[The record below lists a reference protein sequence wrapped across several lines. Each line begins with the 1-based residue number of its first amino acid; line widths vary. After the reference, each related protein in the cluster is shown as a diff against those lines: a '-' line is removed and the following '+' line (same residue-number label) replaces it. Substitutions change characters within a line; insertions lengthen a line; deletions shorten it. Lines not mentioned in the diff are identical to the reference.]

1 MGRKKVLKTPAKK
14 MSFEVSKNGVLT
26 DKLSNIKQLME
37 LMRGDEI
44 SKDNRYYMDP
54 KEKVLQ
60 ALKAMEATAPFTNPK
75 LKNDKKLDKRW
86 EAKES
91 PEYFGSTWKDIKAF
105 AERYEISNE
114 EIMKYMASKVI
125 DRTKKSTIGL
135 AAQLKALKLKKFKR
149 EGIIQNAEKFIK
161 KDIKL
166 KKKKNESDRDWQER
180 LYQVVYKA
188 EQRVKK

>member
-1 MGRKKVLKTPAKK
+1 MGGKKVFKTPAKK

-37 LMRGDEI
+37 LMKGDEI

-54 KEKVLQ
+54 KKKVLQ
-60 ALKAMEATAPFTNPK
+60 ALKAMEAATPFTNPK
-75 LKNDKKLDKRW
+75 IKTSKKLDQKW
-86 EAKES
+86 EAKEI
-91 PEYFGSTWKDIKAF
+91 PKYFDSTWKDIKAF

-135 AAQLKALKLKKFKR
+135 AVQLKALQLKKSER
-149 EGIIQNAEKFIK
+149 EGVIQNAEKFIK
-161 KDIKL
+161 KRYKTKE
-166 KKKKNESDRDWQER
+166 KKE
-180 LYQVVYKA
+180 
-188 EQRVKK
+188 